1 MNHTPTSR
9 LISSRSMKLAAGG
22 VSLVALA
29 LLAMLAV
36 GLFTDDTDPT
46 ATDSTPTARDSEVP
60 TSEGTALHAAI
71 TEGDSEMVRILV
83 EGGAD
88 VDATNVLRRAGIA
101 CGH

>member
-1 MNHTPTSR
+1 MNDTPTSR

-46 ATDSTPTARDSEVP
+46 ATDSTPTARDS
-60 TSEGTALHAAI
+60 
-71 TEGDSEMVRILV
+71 
-83 EGGAD
+83 
-88 VDATNVLRRAGIA
+88 
-101 CGH
+101 